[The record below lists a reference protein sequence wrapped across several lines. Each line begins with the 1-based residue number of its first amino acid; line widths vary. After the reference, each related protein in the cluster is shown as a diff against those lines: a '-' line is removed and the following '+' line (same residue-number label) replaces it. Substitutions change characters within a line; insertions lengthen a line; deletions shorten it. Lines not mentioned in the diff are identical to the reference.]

1 MSQRVNI
8 QYSVPIEDLESEVER
23 LTCRALK
30 RLCSAGETADQV
42 TGPILSPSVHEQI
55 DSIRQELAAVDVS
68 LAEVNQLITSYLAYK
83 SGAHE
88 QQTGASDDI
97 PADPM
102 PDISE
107 LQEKLARFKRV
118 MGEDAEVGHDN
129 TDQG

>member
-1 MSQRVNI
+1 
-8 QYSVPIEDLESEVER
+8 
-23 LTCRALK
+23 
-30 RLCSAGETADQV
+30 
-42 TGPILSPSVHEQI
+42 
-55 DSIRQELAAVDVS
+55 
-68 LAEVNQLITSYLAYK
+68 LITSYLAYK